1 MPTTG
6 MKVDAAALRAQA
18 SQIETIRESV
28 SPARLP
34 LGFDP
39 AGKDIVSCGA
49 ATRVS
54 ASAAEAA
61 NALWQSWSH
70 LGDLASRIRAVADGY
85 SEQNSVVA
93 GSLSGGGASHVVGL
107 RSGPPVPAPMAIP
120 QVYAGSTGTP
130 EEISEL
136 LRSGTG
142 QQGPERFSQ
151 QWSAHATAVRD
162 SAAQLRSVSSVLSGS
177 WEGPAADSATSE
189 IGSAVS
195 SLERHAGRVESVGR
209 DASTHAMDWR
219 QAERGTHRPSQFK
232 DLHDNVQAAW
242 EANARSG
249 NMMPGAVAQAQGHL
263 SNAQGQ
269 TAAAYGEY
277 AGVAV
282 DPVTGD
288 LIDPETGERI
298 DLAKLGLTPEELDA
312 LEGDGSLG
320 ELGADD
326 PMASSGAQMLS
337 GMLSAVVGG
346 VGSGVGAVMQAGQQ
360 GAQQVASQVGQL
372 AKAIGQGGQSS
383 SDGLGSPDLGG
394 SEFSGGGGAG
404 GGGGETLPAAAP
416 AAPPPVM
423 SPASTLGVAAP
434 VTVGSAGG
442 SSAAGAGSPMMGGFP
457 MGMAPGGGG
466 AGPGAQG
473 GGKVVEEGKKVMPKS
488 APNSERVI
496 GEVATDRARGR
507 AERGKDRLAAE
518 MAAAKEGFK
527 NDA

>member
-1 MPTTG
+1 MPSAG

-18 SQIETIRESV
+18 SQIEAIRDSV
-28 SPARLP
+28 SPSGLP

-39 AGKDIVSCGA
+39 AGKDIVSAGA

-54 ASAAEAA
+54 ASAAAAA

-70 LGDLASRIRAVADGY
+70 LGDLAGRLRAAADGY
-85 SEQNSVVA
+85 VEQNSVIA
-93 GSLSGGGASHVVGL
+93 GSLSGGAASHVAGL
-107 RSGPPVPAPMAIP
+107 HASPGAPAPVATP
-120 QVYAGSTGTP
+120 QVYTGSTGTP
-130 EEISEL
+130 EQISEL

-162 SAAQLRSVSSVLSGS
+162 GATQLRSVSSILTGS
-177 WEGPAADSATSE
+177 WEGPAADSAASE
-189 IGSAVS
+189 IDTAVS

-219 QAERGTHRPSQFK
+219 QAERGTHHPSQFK

-249 NMMPGAVAQAQGHL
+249 NMMPGAVAQAQAHL
-263 SNAQGQ
+263 STAQGQ

-282 DPVTGD
+282 DPATGD
-288 LIDPETGERI
+288 LIDPQTGERI

-312 LEGDGSLG
+312 LEDGDPLG

-326 PMASSGAQMLS
+326 PMASNGAQMLS
-337 GMLSAVVGG
+337 GLMSALVGG
-346 VGSGVGAVMQAGQQ
+346 VGSGVGALVQAGQQ
-360 GAQQVASQVGQL
+360 GVQQVTSQVGQL
-372 AKAIGQGGQSS
+372 AKAVGQGAQPG
-383 SDGLGSPDLGG
+383 SDGLGSPELG
-394 SEFSGGGGAG
+394 SDFSGGGTGGAG

-423 SPASTLGVAAP
+423 APASTLGVGAP
-434 VTVGSAGG
+434 VPAGLPG
-442 SSAAGAGSPMMGGFP
+442 GGGAATGGAPMMGGLP
-457 MGMAPGGGG
+457 MGMAPGAG
-466 AGPGAQG
+466 AGPASQ

-496 GEVATDRARGR
+496 GEVDTDRARGR

-518 MAAAKEGFK
+518 MAAAKEGLK
-527 NDA
+527 NGA